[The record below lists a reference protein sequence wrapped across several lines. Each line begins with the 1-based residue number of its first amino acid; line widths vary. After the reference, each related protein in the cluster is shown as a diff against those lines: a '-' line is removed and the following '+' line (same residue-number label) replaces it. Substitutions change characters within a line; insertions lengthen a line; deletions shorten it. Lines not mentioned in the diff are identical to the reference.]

1 MYYYQTLIKK
11 KKLIKFWIF
20 FGFNFKKIFK
30 INYEFL
36 NVIYNK
42 NSFLN
47 FKKLIYAIKKIL
59 PLFLNLLKLNSNIL
73 FVLSNFFY
81 CQTIYQNFYFS
92 IIKKFQN
99 NIKKGIFSN
108 FSITNLKIIDFLDFY
123 FNPSILIFFYLNE
136 NQLLLYESKK
146 KKIPNIS
153 LLAKNQSLKMVDY
166 PLYININHFYPIFFF
181 SKFFFK
187 LVLTN
192 K

>member
-1 MYYYQTLIKK
+1 M
-11 KKLIKFWIF
+11 
-20 FGFNFKKIFK
+20 
-30 INYEFL
+30 
-36 NVIYNK
+36 
-42 NSFLN
+42 
-47 FKKLIYAIKKIL
+47 
-59 PLFLNLLKLNSNIL
+59 FLNLLKLNSNIL

>member
-1 MYYYQTLIKK
+1 
-11 KKLIKFWIF
+11 
-20 FGFNFKKIFK
+20 
-30 INYEFL
+30 
-36 NVIYNK
+36 
-42 NSFLN
+42 
-47 FKKLIYAIKKIL
+47 
-59 PLFLNLLKLNSNIL
+59 LFLNLLKLNSNIL